1 MIKKKFFLNNSYFK
15 NFNIYTFILKYII
28 FYMYIILYILYILIY
43 AAIIILLNF
52 KISYKNSNFQ
62 NVHIE
67 I

>member
-1 MIKKKFFLNNSYFK
+1 
-15 NFNIYTFILKYII
+15 
-28 FYMYIILYILYILIY
+28 MYIILYILYILIY